1 MITNVIKTFDDVIVY
16 TTLLLVMLTLHL
28 TAEQWTAIVT
38 ARCLCF
44 ISDAILTFIAVSGKA
59 VG

>member
-1 MITNVIKTFDDVIVY
+1 MKTNFIKTLNDEILY
-16 TTLLLVMLTLHL
+16 ITLLLVMLTLHL

-44 ISDAILTFIAVSGKA
+44 ISDAILTYIAVSGKA